1 MQIFLFAQGLTAR
14 KFEGNEKFFRGDYL
28 RSRIFLL
35 AAYMP
40 SLRIEMVAFPACIF
54 FNSFSRCYFSDN
66 LRTGFAS
73 PQTVDK
79 PQERMGLSRKQKSA
93 QKT

>member
-1 MQIFLFAQGLTAR
+1 MLCITAG
-14 KFEGNEKFFRGDYL
+14 KFERNEKFFRGDKR

-40 SLRIEMVAFPACIF
+40 PLRIEMVAFPACIF